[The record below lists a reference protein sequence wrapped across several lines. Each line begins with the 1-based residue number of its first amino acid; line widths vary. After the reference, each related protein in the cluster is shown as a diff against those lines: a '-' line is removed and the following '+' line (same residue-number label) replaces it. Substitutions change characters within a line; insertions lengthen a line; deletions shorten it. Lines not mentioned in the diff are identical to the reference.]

1 MKRKNS
7 SYRII
12 YVLLS
17 LLFWPDGT
25 CSVFGKAESMLITD
39 SIPLTQQNVKNQP
52 SDTLN
57 IMNSDSLSTDSIN
70 FQNLKNE
77 QMLNSAID
85 SAKLNQINDSL
96 VQAVH
101 RKKAAF
107 VPNPQRALW
116 LALMIPGAG
125 QIYNRKYWKLPI
137 FYGGFLGCVYALS
150 WNGQMYSDYS
160 QAYLDIMDDDPNTK
174 SYVDM
179 LPINYDIIGKEE
191 QFKNIFKN
199 KKNFYRRYRDMSVFA
214 MIGVYLLSVVDAYVD
229 AELSSFDISKDLSMK
244 LEPTII
250 NDSKNLNQ
258 TSVGLQ
264 CRFNF

>member
-1 MKRKNS
+1 MKKKNI
-7 SYRII
+7 SYQII

-17 LLFWPDGT
+17 LLFWPDGIS
-25 CSVFGKAESMLITD
+25 SVFGNTEHLLITTNLPVTTWQAIDERQD
-39 SIPLTQQNVKNQP
+39 STIVALT
-52 SDTLN
+52 
-57 IMNSDSLSTDSIN
+57 DSLSTDSIN
-70 FQNLKNE
+70 QQNLKNE
-77 QMLNSAID
+77 QILNTAID
-85 SAKLNQINDSL
+85 STRLYQINDSL
-96 VQAVH
+96 IQAVQH
-101 RKKAAF
+101 NNATF
-107 VPNPQRALW
+107 VPNPTRALW

-160 QAYLDIMDDDPNTK
+160 QAYLDIMDDDPNTQ
-174 SYVDM
+174 SYMDM
-179 LPINYDIIGKEE
+179 LPINYDITGKEE
-191 QFKNIFKN
+191 QFKTIFKN

-229 AELSSFDISKDLSMK
+229 AELSTFDISKDLSMK

-250 NDSKNLNQ
+250 NSNKYLNQ